1 MCEMMD
7 MLISLIM
14 EKLLQCVCV
23 WNIHKWDTFSIDTK
37 YTSIK
42 LGGDREVRIYEVM
55 WKWENSLTWEIHSL
69 ATSFILTNRQTQASA
84 KLWITQVIEFWGHPQ
99 MEKNL
104 TISAIITFM
113 HPFRISVNHPMLS
126 SCKISSDKIG
136 S

>member
-55 WKWENSLTWEIHSL
+55 WK
-69 ATSFILTNRQTQASA
+69 
-84 KLWITQVIEFWGHPQ
+84 
-99 MEKNL
+99 
-104 TISAIITFM
+104 
-113 HPFRISVNHPMLS
+113 
-126 SCKISSDKIG
+126 
-136 S
+136 